1 MIGWILTTAPVC
13 TSNDIILKHLFWTA
27 SINGVFLSRSLACT
41 LAPWCS
47 RYCTTSSWPSLQAT
61 CKAVLPSWFG
71 DEKLPPLNYKQ
82 MSSILGGFQGKRYDL
97 FLKMEEC
104 VHRSWMPPLPAK
116 ANRGHNSRM
125 ERVVKSLIKI
135 GFPFMVTELVYK
147 LQIICLRRT

>member
-1 MIGWILTTAPVC
+1 
-13 TSNDIILKHLFWTA
+13 
-27 SINGVFLSRSLACT
+27 
-41 LAPWCS
+41 
-47 RYCTTSSWPSLQAT
+47 
-61 CKAVLPSWFG
+61 
-71 DEKLPPLNYKQ
+71 

-116 ANRGHNSRM
+116 ANRRHNSRM